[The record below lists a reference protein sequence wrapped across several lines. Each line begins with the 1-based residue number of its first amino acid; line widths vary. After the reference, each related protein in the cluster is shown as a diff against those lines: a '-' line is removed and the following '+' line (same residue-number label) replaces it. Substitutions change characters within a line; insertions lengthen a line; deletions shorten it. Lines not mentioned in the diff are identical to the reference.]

1 MRTMVVKELMNFIV
15 DKVIVYKATNEGFEN
30 LYKGNVND
38 IPLDILEMKVKLIG
52 ASKKS
57 VIDIQVF

>member
-1 MRTMVVKELMNFIV
+1 MVVKELMNFIV
-15 DKVIVYKATNEGFEN
+15 DKVSVYKATNEGFEN

-38 IPLDILEMKVKLIG
+38 IPLDILEMKVLIG

>member
-1 MRTMVVKELMNFIV
+1 MVVKELMNFIV
-15 DKVIVYKATNEGFEN
+15 DKVSVYKATNEGFEN